1 MGIKEVRDY
10 LNTKRRDFS
19 SQSLDSQSIN
29 DDPFEQ
35 YAVWFKEAIDAE
47 VPDPYA
53 ACLSTVNKEN
63 KPSSRMIYIRDITES
78 GFVFY
83 TNYQSQKAKDLD
95 INPSASLNIFWIEL
109 ERQVRI
115 EGNIEKVDDELSDT
129 YFKNR
134 PRESQIGAWASAQ
147 SDVISSRN
155 VLIKKIKEIEAKF
168 KGKEVG
174 RPPFWGGFHL
184 IAEKIEFWQGRPSRL
199 HDRILY
205 SKENNLWRKNRLSP

>member
-19 SQSLDSQSIN
+19 SKSLDDESVK

-35 YAVWFKEAIDAE
+35 YAVWFKEAMEAE

-53 ACLSTVNKEN
+53 ACLSTVNSHNE
-63 KPSSRMIYIRDITES
+63 PSSRMIYIRDILEN

-83 TNYQSQKAKDLD
+83 TNYESDKAKDMD
-95 INPSASLNIFWIEL
+95 QNSAAALNIFWIEL
-109 ERQVRI
+109 ERQIRI
-115 EGNIEKVDDELSDT
+115 TGNIYKVEDELSDS

-147 SDVISSRN
+147 SDKIESRE
-155 VLIKKIKEIEAKF
+155 VLLNKIKEIEDKF
-168 KGKEVG
+168 NGKEVT
-174 RPPFWGGFHL
+174 RPPFWGGYQL
-184 IAEKIEFWQGRPSRL
+184 ISEKIEFWQGRPSRL

-205 SKENNLWRKNRLSP
+205 TKENNSWRKNRLSP